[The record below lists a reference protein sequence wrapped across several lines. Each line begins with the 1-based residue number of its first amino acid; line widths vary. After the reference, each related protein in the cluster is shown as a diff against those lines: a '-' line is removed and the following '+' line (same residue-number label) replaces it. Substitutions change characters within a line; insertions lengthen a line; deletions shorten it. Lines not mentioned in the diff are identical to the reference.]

1 MGIVKI
7 DAKNKMSKKTVYQ
20 MADPPSTLF
29 FPPEES
35 TTTRTT
41 NALVCRRNRYIQVL
55 RWVEFVQFVEFDPTE
70 TQEGVVRSVRA
81 VESSRLVGLVVPQG
95 LGKHPEAAGR
105 ILEAVG

>member
-7 DAKNKMSKKTVYQ
+7 DAKNKMSEKTVYQ

-29 FPPEES
+29 FLPEES

-41 NALVCRRNRYIQVL
+41 NALVCRKNRYIQVL
-55 RWVEFVQFVEFDPTE
+55 REMCDEFVEFDPTG

-81 VESSRLVGLVVPQG
+81 VESSPLVGLGVPQG
-95 LGKHPEAAGR
+95 LGKHPEA
-105 ILEAVG
+105 VV